1 MAQVKQVGRAALFSV
16 GCLGLLLVASACG
29 APAPAPKPAAPVQGG
44 ANATGEAKEDV
55 SCPPAGASTTNGAGT
70 SAKTG
75 AAGAV
80 AANAGGT
87 GAAAAAAAKTALALA
102 GYDLAEAVVTY
113 NGNIQP
119 LITSSCVSCH
129 AAGKTEPNLST
140 PAAVAAAKE
149 GVVASVVHSV
159 MPPGKALSAANIA
172 IFQSWEKDGY
182 LMDAAAAG
190 AAATP
195 AVGASAAAATP
206 AVGASA
212 AAAAPVAKVASGTGA
227 AKTAVSASGKGAC
240 PAPVKAVEP
249 AVAAPVVVAAAPVV
263 PAVPDFSAVPATAVP
278 TGAGAGGFDI
288 SSLLG
293 GLGGGAGGLGGGAGG
308 LGGLGGGAGGLLG
321 GLGGGDILKT
331 IIGLLNQQTPATAPA
346 TP

>member
-119 LITSSCVSCH
+119 LITSSCVRCH

-190 AAATP
+190 
-195 AVGASAAAATP
+195 AAATP

-293 GLGGGAGGLGGGAGG
+293 GLGGGAGGLGG
-308 LGGLGGGAGGLLG
+308 
-321 GLGGGDILKT
+321 LGGGDILKT
-331 IIGLLNQQTPATAPA
+331 ITGLLNQQTPATAPA

>member
-119 LITSSCVSCH
+119 LITSSCVRCH

-190 AAATP
+190 
-195 AVGASAAAATP
+195 AAATP

-331 IIGLLNQQTPATAPA
+331 ITGLLNQQTPATAPA

>member
-1 MAQVKQVGRAALFSV
+1 VAHVKQVGRAALFSV

-44 ANATGEAKEDV
+44 ANATGAAKDDV
-55 SCPPAGASTTNGAGT
+55 SCPPTGASTATGAGAT
-70 SAKTG
+70 AKTG

-87 GAAAAAAAKTALALA
+87 GAAAAAAVKTALALA
-102 GYDLAEAVVTY
+102 GYDLADAVVTY

-129 AAGKTEPNLST
+129 AAGKTKPNLST

-149 GVVASVVHSV
+149 GVVASVANSV

-172 IFQSWEKDGY
+172 IFQSWEKGGY

-195 AVGASAAAATP
+195 AVGAAATP
-206 AVGASA
+206 AVGPSAAPVAGA

-227 AKTAVSASGKGAC
+227 AKPAVSASGKGAC
-240 PAPVKAVEP
+240 PAPVNAVEP
-249 AVAAPVVVAAAPVV
+249 VVAAPVVVPPVVAAAPVV
-263 PAVPDFSAVPATAVP
+263 PTTPDFSAVPATTVP
-278 TGAGAGGFDI
+278 TGTGAGPGGFDI

-293 GLGGGAGGLGGGAGG
+293 GLGGGAGGLSP
-308 LGGLGGGAGGLLG
+308 
-321 GLGGGDILKT
+321 DILKT
-331 IIGLLNQQTPATAPA
+331 ITGLLNQQTPATAPA
-346 TP
+346 PAAP

>member
-1 MAQVKQVGRAALFSV
+1 M
-16 GCLGLLLVASACG
+16 
-29 APAPAPKPAAPVQGG
+29 
-44 ANATGEAKEDV
+44 
-55 SCPPAGASTTNGAGT
+55 
-70 SAKTG
+70 
-75 AAGAV
+75 
-80 AANAGGT
+80 
-87 GAAAAAAAKTALALA
+87 
-102 GYDLAEAVVTY
+102 TY

-119 LITSSCVSCH
+119 LITSSCVRCH

-190 AAATP
+190 
-195 AVGASAAAATP
+195 AAATP

-278 TGAGAGGFDI
+278 TGAGAGGFHA
-288 SSLLG
+288 LLVSPVPHVAVHECFKLSG
-293 GLGGGAGGLGGGAGG
+293 NPVIVHRAGKNDAVGV
-308 LGGLGGGAGGLLG
+308 
-321 GLGGGDILKT
+321 I
-331 IIGLLNQQTPATAPA
+331 
-346 TP
+346 

>member
-129 AAGKTEPNLST
+129 AAGKTKPNLST

-195 AVGASAAAATP
+195 AVGASAAPEA
-206 AVGASA
+206 GASA

-293 GLGGGAGGLGGGAGG
+293 GLGGGAGGLGG
-308 LGGLGGGAGGLLG
+308 LGGGAGGLLG

-331 IIGLLNQQTPATAPA
+331 ITGLLNQQTPATAPA

>member
-119 LITSSCVSCH
+119 LITSSCVRCH

-190 AAATP
+190 
-195 AVGASAAAATP
+195 AAATP

-293 GLGGGAGGLGGGAGG
+293 GLGGGAGGLGG
-308 LGGLGGGAGGLLG
+308 LGGGAGGLLG

-331 IIGLLNQQTPATAPA
+331 ITGLLNQQTPATAPA

>member
-119 LITSSCVSCH
+119 LITSSCVRCH

-195 AVGASAAAATP
+195 AVGASAAPEA
-206 AVGASA
+206 GASA

-331 IIGLLNQQTPATAPA
+331 ITGLLNQQTPATAPA